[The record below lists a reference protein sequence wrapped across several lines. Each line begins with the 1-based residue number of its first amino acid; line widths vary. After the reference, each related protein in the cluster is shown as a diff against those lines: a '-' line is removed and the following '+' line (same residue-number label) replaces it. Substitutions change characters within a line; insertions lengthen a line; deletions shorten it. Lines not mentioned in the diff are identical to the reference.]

1 MFIFQV
7 WKRRSRVLF
16 SKLLNS
22 LQICDVLYNALT
34 HSHTALLGHHAF
46 TTDKIKR
53 SFERDYHTTWFWFFT
68 LFRSRRCLFAS
79 SSLRLFSSFEVPLAS
94 SPGGVLSPASPLSL
108 AFFSLS
114 FTESLMR
121 SLSCSLPCLAPLS
134 ESAAF
139 GKVSRSFGLFSGS
152 RVGRESRRL
161 SGLRSRRP
169 LVSLPLSLR
178 KRSSRP
184 RSLPELSGTSLR
196 SLRLVFRLSS
206 GRRSSER
213 RLSGR
218 LPNLPES
225 GRP

>member
-1 MFIFQV
+1 MFVSQSLYDTTSTPSFLYGIHPPPPSTQGKIHHF
-7 WKRRSRVLF
+7 F
-16 SKLLNS
+16 SV
-22 LQICDVLYNALT
+22 I
-34 HSHTALLGHHAF
+34 
-46 TTDKIKR
+46 
-53 SFERDYHTTWFWFFT
+53 FT
-68 LFRSRRCLFAS
+68 LFRRRRCLIAS
-79 SSLRLFSSFEVPLAS
+79 SSLRLFSLAS
-94 SPGGVLSPASPLSL
+94 SPGGVFSPVSPLPL

-114 FTESLMR
+114 FTESLTC
-121 SLSCSLPCLAPLS
+121 SLSCSFPRFMPLS
-134 ESAAF
+134 ESADF
-139 GKVSRSFGLFSGS
+139 GKVSRSFGLLSGS
-152 RVGRESRRL
+152 RGGRESRRL

-169 LVSLPLSLR
+169 LESLPPSFR

-184 RSLPELSGTSLR
+184 RSLPELSGASLR

>member
-1 MFIFQV
+1 MGEV
-7 WKRRSRVLF
+7 
-16 SKLLNS
+16 
-22 LQICDVLYNALT
+22 
-34 HSHTALLGHHAF
+34 
-46 TTDKIKR
+46 
-53 SFERDYHTTWFWFFT
+53 T
-68 LFRSRRCLFAS
+68 LFRSRRCLIAS
-79 SSLRLFSSFEVPLAS
+79 SSLRLFSSFEFPLAS
-94 SPGGVLSPASPLSL
+94 SPGGVSPSASLPSF

-114 FTESLMR
+114 FTESP
-121 SLSCSLPCLAPLS
+121 LSCSLPCFTPLS
-134 ESAAF
+134 ESVAF
-139 GKVSRSFGLFSGS
+139 DKVSRSFGLFSGS

-169 LVSLPLSLR
+169 LVSLPVSFR

-184 RSLPELSGTSLR
+184 RSLPELSGASLR

-225 GRP
+225 GRPLTIRKEKTK

>member
-1 MFIFQV
+1 M
-7 WKRRSRVLF
+7 
-16 SKLLNS
+16 
-22 LQICDVLYNALT
+22 
-34 HSHTALLGHHAF
+34 
-46 TTDKIKR
+46 
-53 SFERDYHTTWFWFFT
+53 
-68 LFRSRRCLFAS
+68 AS
-79 SSLRLFSSFEVPLAS
+79 SSLRLFSSFEFPLAS
-94 SPGGVLSPASPLSL
+94 SPGGVLPPASPPSF

-114 FTESLMR
+114 FTESPMC
-121 SLSCSLPCLAPLS
+121 SAVSCSLPCLTPLS

-139 GKVSRSFGLFSGS
+139 GKGSRSFDLFSDS

-169 LVSLPLSLR
+169 LESLPPSFR

-184 RSLPELSGTSLR
+184 RSLPELSGASLR

>member
-1 MFIFQV
+1 MRPPRQALASFLHESPSPQGTIHHF
-7 WKRRSRVLF
+7 F
-16 SKLLNS
+16 FLL
-22 LQICDVLYNALT
+22 
-34 HSHTALLGHHAF
+34 LL
-46 TTDKIKR
+46 
-53 SFERDYHTTWFWFFT
+53 FT
-68 LFRSRRCLFAS
+68 LFRSRRCLIAS
-79 SSLRLFSSFEVPLAS
+79 SSLRLFSLAS
-94 SPGGVLSPASPLSL
+94 SPGGVLSPASPLPL

-114 FTESLMR
+114 FTESVAC
-121 SLSCSLPCLAPLS
+121 SLSCSLPCLMPLS

-152 RVGRESRRL
+152 RVGLESRRL

-169 LVSLPLSLR
+169 LVSLPPSFR

-184 RSLPELSGTSLR
+184 RSLPELSGASRR